1 MNVKLRVSI
10 NKNCELTI
18 ELPEERDLKEALLK
32 VSPFMWLPKKCGICQ
47 SEKVGLST
55 KTDKKSEYIFVS
67 VRCFDCGAEAQFG
80 ERKNP
85 KGALFLKQWAEA
97 YGGGQRNAPPEEN
110 DQ

>member
-32 VSPFMWLPKKCGICQ
+32 VSPFMWLPRKCGMCQ
-47 SEKVGLST
+47 SERVGLQT
-55 KTDKKSEYIFVS
+55 KTDKKSEYIFVA
-67 VRCFDCGAEAQFG
+67 VRCSDCGAEAQFG

-85 KGALFLKQWAEA
+85 KGALFLKKWEEA
-97 YGGGQRNAPPEEN
+97 YGGGQRSTSAEDSE
-110 DQ
+110 

>member
-32 VSPFMWLPKKCGICQ
+32 ISPFMWLPRKCGMCQ
-47 SEKVGLST
+47 SERVGLQT
-55 KTDKKSEYIFVS
+55 KTDKNSEYIFVAVS
-67 VRCFDCGAEAQFG
+67 CADCGAEAQFG

-85 KGALFLKQWAEA
+85 KGALFLKKWKEA
-97 YGGGQRNAPPEEN
+97 YGGGQRSNGAEN
-110 DQ
+110 DE